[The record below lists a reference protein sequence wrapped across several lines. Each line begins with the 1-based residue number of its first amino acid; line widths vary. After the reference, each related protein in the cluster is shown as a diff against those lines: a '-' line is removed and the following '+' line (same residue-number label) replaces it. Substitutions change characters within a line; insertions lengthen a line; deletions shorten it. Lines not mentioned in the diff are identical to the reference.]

1 MDLSDW
7 DSLSPETQ
15 QMMRASLNRMP
26 SSHGHKR
33 VRDSDEVSFASPK
46 SNILLQPDTYIGHG
60 HHKRGHDSFA
70 SPAQIKKSPILLDS
84 FASPAQI
91 KKSPILLDSFASP
104 AQINTSEFETFTT
117 PRRQKTRHI
126 AFSAPASE
134 GRGRERPLTSTERVK
149 LHRLRNAKYASA
161 KSKRDYLSNKKK
173 TTVLS
178 EEEEQKLARCQA
190 VCNEWKKN
198 SGRIQGS
205 NADKRGLLAASEELQ
220 RQQRA
225 QDRRTIAA
233 SEELQRRQSISD
245 RASLAGNAQT
255 NAKEIHS
262 TGWANARS
270 VTETCVSKMRGA
282 VGDMR
287 GAVGEAL
294 AYGRASDM
302 QHIQLQKDVA
312 LQVSS
317 KMIFLCSS
325 FQHSSH
331 CSVLFLGQ
339 PPWRK

>member
-46 SNILLQPDTYIGHG
+46 SNMLLRPDTYIGHG
-60 HHKRGHDSFA
+60 HDEVPSVFDSFA
-70 SPAQIKKSPILLDS
+70 SPAQ
-84 FASPAQI
+84 
-91 KKSPILLDSFASP
+91 
-104 AQINTSEFETFTT
+104 AQINTSASEVETFTT
-117 PRRQKTRHI
+117 PRRQKTRHTP
-126 AFSAPASE
+126 FSAPASE
-134 GRGRERPLTSTERVK
+134 GRGRERPLTSTERNT
-149 LHRLRNAKYASA
+149 LHRLANADYHKAKNQRN
-161 KSKRDYLSNKKK
+161 YLLNKKK
-173 TTVLS
+173 TKILS
-178 EEEEQKLARCQA
+178 DAEEQKLARCQA
-190 VCNEWKKN
+190 VCIEWKENSLKN
-198 SGRIQGS
+198 PPIRTQGS
-205 NADKRGLLAASEELQ
+205 NADKRGLLAAFEGLQHREESLDQRTIAAAEELQ
-220 RQQRA
+220 RRQGALQRRQDQRA
-225 QDRRTIAA
+225 LAV
-233 SEELQRRQSISD
+233 SEELQRRESISD
-245 RASLAGNAQT
+245 RAILAGNAQT

-270 VTETCVSKMRGA
+270 VTETCVSNI
-282 VGDMR
+282 R

>member
-15 QMMRASLNRMP
+15 QKVRAAVDRMQ

-60 HHKRGHDSFA
+60 HQRVHDSFA
-70 SPAQIKKSPILLDS
+70 PPAQIKKSPILLDS
-84 FASPAQI
+84 
-91 KKSPILLDSFASP
+91 DSFASP
-104 AQINTSEFETFTT
+104 QASEFATFTT
-117 PRRQKTRHI
+117 PRRQKTRHN

-134 GRGRERPLTSTERVK
+134 GRGRERERPLTSTERVK

-270 VTETCVSKMRGA
+270 VTETCVSNI
-282 VGDMR
+282 R

>member
-1 MDLSDW
+1 M
-7 DSLSPETQ
+7 
-15 QMMRASLNRMP
+15 
-26 SSHGHKR
+26 
-33 VRDSDEVSFASPK
+33 
-46 SNILLQPDTYIGHG
+46 
-60 HHKRGHDSFA
+60 
-70 SPAQIKKSPILLDS
+70 
-84 FASPAQI
+84 
-91 KKSPILLDSFASP
+91 
-104 AQINTSEFETFTT
+104 
-117 PRRQKTRHI
+117 
-126 AFSAPASE
+126 
-134 GRGRERPLTSTERVK
+134 
-149 LHRLRNAKYASA
+149 
-161 KSKRDYLSNKKK
+161 
-173 TTVLS
+173 
-178 EEEEQKLARCQA
+178 
-190 VCNEWKKN
+190 CNEWKKN

-270 VTETCVSKMRGA
+270 VTETCVSNI
-282 VGDMR
+282 R